1 MIRAAPDG
9 AQARAHETIVV
20 GAGFADLTLATELA
34 RRGAPERVAA
44 PVDARS
50 PVTVAAGVAG

>member
-1 MIRAAPDG
+1 VI
-9 AQARAHETIVV
+9 TW
-20 GAGFADLTLATELA
+20 LACAYLMLAA